1 MSNGAVPTPYISD
14 APIYDPFFEEDGNT
28 ITNSWKNWLNS
39 ISQGTGYLIVH
50 DFLING
56 GVRATEVALL
66 QVPSMTTAQRNS
78 LDNARDGTIIYNTTT
93 LRTNFRENGA
103 WVTFTPIPA

>member
-1 MSNGAVPTPYISD
+1 MSNGIVPTPYISD
-14 APIYDPFFEEDGNT
+14 PPIYDPFFEPNTNT
-28 ITNSWKNWLNS
+28 ITVSWKNWLNS
-39 ISQGTGYLIVH
+39 ISQSIGYVIIH
-50 DFLING
+50 DFLITG
-56 GVRATEVALL
+56 GVRSGEVALL